1 MNSGINIL
9 IVEDEY
15 NVALALKTIISNA
28 LKSVSITIVTNG
40 DNALDEIFKSSFH
53 LIVSDWNM
61 PEMNGMDLLTTLRNS
76 ETTKKIPFL
85 MITGREDMP
94 SVMSALESGVTGYLT
109 KPFENKAVIDR
120 VKQMLGIEFK
130 G

>member
-40 DNALDEIFKSSFH
+40 DNALDEIFKSTFH

-109 KPFENKAVIDR
+109 KPFENKIVIDR

-130 G
+130 E

>member
-15 NVALALKTIISNA
+15 NIALALKTIISNA
-28 LKSVSITIVTNG
+28 LKGVSITIVTNG
-40 DNALDEIFKSSFH
+40 DNALDEIFKSTFH

-61 PEMNGMDLLTTLRNS
+61 PGMNGMDLLTTLRNS
-76 ETTKKIPFL
+76 ETTKHIPFL
-85 MITGREDMP
+85 MLTGREDMP

-109 KPFENKAVIDR
+109 KPFENKIVIDR

-130 G
+130 E

>member
-40 DNALDEIFKSSFH
+40 DNALDEIFKSTFH

-109 KPFENKAVIDR
+109 KPFENKVVIDR

-130 G
+130 E